1 MQYRKIINEINNNY
15 TKVKNESF
23 GQNGW
28 SSQGRK
34 ISNNIA
40 TFEKLDNNLNKG
52 VAYVKENSLE
62 RNNEKTIEQ
71 IEALLEKAKKTTIPQ
86 IQAIKE
92 KTKYFESNFE
102 MNQTSEDNSLPQQQE
117 IVMDLMNNKEV
128 LEQRRK
134 ELEGIHKTAAILKD
148 TTDQMA
154 QDVHK
159 QGQVLEEIEAN
170 VLTTKDNAEKAKKEI
185 TDANEMSKSNS
196 KRMSC
201 FIFIIVVAIGVIVA
215 IVLSIVLPL
224 VNKDDNQNQ
233 NQEQKQ

>member
-1 MQYRKIINEINNNY
+1 M
-15 TKVKNESF
+15 
-23 GQNGW
+23 
-28 SSQGRK
+28 
-34 ISNNIA
+34 
-40 TFEKLDNNLNKG
+40 
-52 VAYVKENSLE
+52 KENCLE
-62 RNNEKTIEQ
+62 GNETIVNQVELLLDKT
-71 IEALLEKAKKTTIPQ
+71 KDSTIPQ
-86 IQAIKE
+86 IKAIRE
-92 KTKYFESNFE
+92 KAQNFDLNIE
-102 MNQTSEDNSLPQQQE
+102 MNKNEDEEDNELPQQQE